1 MAAMKSA
8 HDGMTWLL
16 EDKSM
21 LTIDDE
27 TGAITI
33 DIVAYGPVRIVM
45 TAEGDIEVEGRSI
58 LNTVHWTNY
67 SGAILKQA

>member
-1 MAAMKSA
+1 
-8 HDGMTWLL
+8 
-16 EDKSM
+16 M

-33 DIVAYGPVRIVM
+33 DLIAYGPVRIVM

-58 LNTVHWTNY
+58 LHTVHWINY